1 MKTRNEDKEKWGIYV
16 IYNKTTNK
24 KYVGKSKNIKKRI
37 TTHISTLNS
46 KSKDENRHL
55 INAWHKYGKD
65 DFDYFVVEYLDIQCL
80 EKLKERELFWQ
91 THFKVTNRKY
101 GYNFR
106 LDSSSNMIVHEDTKK
121 LMSKNHKQKH
131 KDNPELRWEIGK
143 KVSEFWK
150 NNPEV
155 KAEMAINVSENAT
168 TYNIL
173 QFDKDFNLVAE
184 YRTQKILKEQLP
196 DYYLPAILNV
206 CNGNKS
212 SHKGF
217 YWRYRCVKT
226 GEIKEVKT
234 TIGIL
239 PKIKVIHKITKEEC
253 IYNSIVKAAENTD
266 VSKGM
271 LYEMFKNKTQI
282 EKSEYEYYKI

>member
-1 MKTRNEDKEKWGIYV
+1 MKSRKEDRFEWGIYV

-24 KYVGKSKNIKKRI
+24 KYVGKSTNIHSRI
-37 TTHISTLNS
+37 KQHITQLNT
-46 KSKDENRHL
+46 KSKDENRHM
-55 INAWHKYGKD
+55 IRAWHKYGQN
-65 DFDYFVVEYLDIQCL
+65 DFEYFVVEYLDLACV

-91 THFKVTNRKY
+91 LHFKVTDRKY

-106 LDSSSNMIVHEDTKK
+106 LDSSSNMIVHEDTRK
-121 LMSKNHKQKH
+121 LMSKNRKQLH

-143 KVSEFWK
+143 KVSDYWK
-150 NNPEV
+150 NNPDAKEIMSNLV
-155 KAEMAINVSENAT
+155 SKAAT
-168 TYNIL
+168 NYSIVQL
-173 QFDKDFNLVAE
+173 DKDFNIINE
-184 YRTQKILKEQLP
+184 FETQRLLKEQLP
-196 DYYLPAILNV
+196 DYYLPAILQV

-234 TIGIL
+234 PMGIL
-239 PKIKVIHKITKEEC
+239 PKIKVIHKMTKEEQ
-253 IYNSIVKAAENTD
+253 IYNSVIQAAKNTNI
-266 VSKGM
+266 SASW
-271 LYEMFKNKTQI
+271 LYTAFTKNTQI